1 MVGWS
6 MEYRGAD
13 PKGAK
18 VQIGAV
24 LLCKGGK
31 GEAEEDYR
39 VQSTEYG
46 KAVVQRCKSEQSSC
60 AKVEK

>member
-24 LLCKGGK
+24 LLWKGGK
-31 GEAEEDYR
+31 GEAEEDYG
-39 VQSTEYG
+39 VQSTDYG
-46 KAVVQRCKSEQSSC
+46 GRAEP
-60 AKVEK
+60 AKLS

>member
-1 MVGWS
+1 MAGVWS
-6 MEYRGAD
+6 IGEVKRD
-13 PKGAK
+13 SAK

-39 VQSTEYG
+39 VRSTEYG